1 MEAWLKDLVK
11 GTLDIIYRQWATLNA
26 NVTAAPCRGSVV
38 DPEALVVATSA
49 FGRYDA
55 RIFDE
60 AMDWCI
66 FNHKILKPWRLKRI
80 AVEFGEETTRCLA
93 AIFDFIGRKNKEDLF
108 PGVIQIGEEAL
119 DQVPVEPLFF
129 SERKMFKAGK
139 RDPDQVFLRWKLK
152 RGTPRI
158 RKHSGTPD
166 MRNPG
171 NLMIRLR
178 SYYGTGAKAD
188 VVSYLLTGKGGSS
201 KEIASKIKYNQKSVY
216 DALEQLV
223 GADMAYKR
231 GGVGNAHYWV
241 DPYDIAE
248 SLGLKDKRPV
258 FFVWADIYRV
268 IYRVLEDVR
277 SNDEK
282 WSSPFFS
289 AERAKNLAVE
299 VAQVTRK
306 SGEPLEQ
313 IKLPDIRRAQ
323 GNETVDELKEFLAEV
338 LGTLSKFMD

>member
-11 GTLDIIYRQWATLNA
+11 GTLNIIYKQWATLNA

-60 AMDWCI
+60 AMDWSI
-66 FNHKILKPWRLKRI
+66 FNHNMLKPWRLKRI
-80 AVEFGEETTRCLA
+80 AVEFGGETTRCLA
-93 AIFDFIGRKNKEDLF
+93 AVFDFIGRKNEEDLF
-108 PGVIQIGEEAL
+108 PGVIQIGEKAL
-119 DQVPVEPLFF
+119 DQVLVEPLFF
-129 SERKMFKAGK
+129 SEQKMFEAGK
-139 RDPDQVFLRWKLK
+139 REPDQVFLHWKLK

-158 RKHSGTPD
+158 RMHSGSPD

-188 VVSYLLTGKGGSS
+188 VVTYLLTGKGGSS

-231 GGVGNAHYWV
+231 GGVGNAYYWV
-241 DPYDIAE
+241 DPHDIAA

-258 FFVWADIYRV
+258 FFVWADIYRA

-299 VAQVTRK
+299 VASIVRK

-313 IKLPDIRRAQ
+313 IKLPDTRRTQ
-323 GNETVDELKEFLAEV
+323 GRENVEELKEFLAEFP
-338 LGTLSKFMD
+338 GILSQFMD

>member
-11 GTLDIIYRQWATLNA
+11 GTLDIIYAQWATLNA

-49 FGRYDA
+49 LGRYDA

-60 AMDWCI
+60 AMDWCTL
-66 FNHKILKPWRLKRI
+66 NHRSLKPWRLKRI
-80 AVEFGEETTRCLA
+80 AVEFGEDTTRCLA
-93 AIFDFIGRKNKEDLF
+93 AIFDFIGEKTEVDLF
-108 PGVIQIGEEAL
+108 PGVIQIGEEAI
-119 DQVPVEPLFF
+119 DHVPVEPLFF
-129 SERKMFKAGK
+129 SERKMFNAEK
-139 RDPDQVFLRWKLK
+139 REPDQVFLRWKLK
-152 RGTPRI
+152 RGTPRM
-158 RKHSGTPD
+158 RGHSGSPD

-188 VVSYLLTGKGGSS
+188 VVTYLLTGKGGSS

-231 GGVGNAHYWV
+231 GGVGNAYYWV
-241 DPYDIAE
+241 DPRDIAQ
-248 SLGLKDKRPV
+248 SLGLKDSRPV

-268 IYRVLEDVR
+268 IFRVLEDIR

-299 VAQVTRK
+299 AAPIIRG
-306 SGEPLEQ
+306 SGVPLEHV
-313 IKLPDIRRAQ
+313 KLPDISRAQ
-323 GNETVDELKEFLAEV
+323 GNETVLVLKEFLAEV
-338 LGTLSKFMD
+338 LATISRFMD